1 MALRIEVVAGQLLFQ
16 AIRCSGGVM
25 KRAIVCFLLLLFCL
39 VAGTAFGQKGCEIN
53 LVGTWETA
61 SADGT
66 TLLQYRFG
74 PDATL
79 KVLARSGQ
87 STEWKEIASA
97 AYEVDNSKTPM
108 VIRVKAAHKAGIF
121 AQGTTPLDVTA
132 YDDNS
137 LTLAKSG
144 AAPVRW
150 VRADAYRYFLVLV
163 GRSGTFYDSSG
174 PTFPML
180 IKTGGPQ
187 PQVDAVGI
195 YSDEGKRAFGPVP
208 AAMCNEFMKEP
219 RSNADVMLRL
229 EISGA
234 QYERDLK
241 IVRTWVRRAQEEEL
255 LYPDPNL
262 DNILLVKQVTEGL
275 NQCGEKIK
283 LYNLDWGLKDTI
295 TENNPVSRTPFLY
308 FKELRRLNES
318 LHVSDAKFME
328 RTQPPQ
334 SHAGQ

>member
-1 MALRIEVVAGQLLFQ
+1 
-16 AIRCSGGVM
+16 M
-25 KRAIVCFLLLLFCL
+25 KRAIVGFLLLLFCL
-39 VAGTAFGQKGCEIN
+39 IAGTAFGQKGCEIN
-53 LVGTWETA
+53 LVGTWEAA
-61 SADGT
+61 SPDGT
-66 TLLQYRFG
+66 SSIRYRFG

-79 KVLARSGQ
+79 AVLARSGQ
-87 STEWKEIASA
+87 STEWREIASG
-97 AYEVDNSKTPM
+97 AYELDTSKTPM

-121 AQGTTPLDVTA
+121 AAGTTAINVTA

-137 LTLAKSG
+137 LTLTKSG
-144 AAPVRW
+144 AVPVRW

-163 GRSGTFYDSSG
+163 GRSGIFYDSSG

-208 AAMCNEFMKEP
+208 AAMYSEFMKEP
-219 RSNADVMLRL
+219 RNDADVMLRL
-229 EISGA
+229 EISEA

-241 IVRTWVRRAQEEEL
+241 FVRTWVRRAQEGEL

-295 TENNPVSRTPFLY
+295 SENNPPSRAPFLY

-318 LHVSDAKFME
+318 LHVTDAKFME
-328 RTQPPQ
+328 RMQPPQ